1 MLPMETATRQKREA
15 LQVCQ
20 DLVRFS
26 SDAMRALHRMLTVY
40 GQGGLEEVEDSLNE
54 VKKAKEQ
61 TLSLKRN
68 LSNELITAGAIL
80 LSREDFLR
88 LAAPITEISDLC
100 EGIAYRL
107 LEFRERRSRISSAL
121 LSKMLELSESVLD
134 CVLKLREVVF
144 SLNFNTERVES
155 LSNELESQERKIDEK
170 YRKVVYSIVYSDS
183 AIATILVLKDIV
195 DLLEQISDKA
205 EDATDSAR
213 ILALSAL

>member
-1 MLPMETATRQKREA
+1 
-15 LQVCQ
+15 
-20 DLVRFS
+20 
-26 SDAMRALHRMLTVY
+26 
-40 GQGGLEEVEDSLNE
+40 
-54 VKKAKEQ
+54 
-61 TLSLKRN
+61 
-68 LSNELITAGAIL
+68 LITAGAIL